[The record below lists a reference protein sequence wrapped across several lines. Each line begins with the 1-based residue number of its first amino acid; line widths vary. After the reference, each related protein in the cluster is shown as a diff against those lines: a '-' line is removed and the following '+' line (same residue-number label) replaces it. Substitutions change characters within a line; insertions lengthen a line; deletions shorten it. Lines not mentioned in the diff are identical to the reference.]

1 MEKGSITG
9 RCGCIAIKEKG
20 HVSLSMKLSND
31 DIPSIPSFSILYRF
45 EIYKLPTYPLI
56 RLYLELFDN
65 PERDPIKG
73 EVLFDVE
80 NDREMLNLLC
90 NQPLLNIHFFNE
102 ENKYIS
108 SKEIPFFLSQR
119 DILTNVINDAT
130 NFLSPI
136 SKKDIALALKDF
148 YLSFPL

>member
-1 MEKGSITG
+1 MKGSISE
-9 RCGCIAIKEKG
+9 RCGCIVIKEG
-20 HVSLSMKLSND
+20 GLVSLSMKLSNE
-31 DIPSIPSFSILYRF
+31 DIPSIPSLSILYRF

-80 NDREMLNLLC
+80 NDKEMLNLLC

-102 ENKYIS
+102 ENKYTS
-108 SKEIPFFLSQR
+108 SKEISFFFSQR
-119 DILTNVINDAT
+119 DMLTNIINEAN
-130 NFLSPI
+130 NFLSSI
-136 SKKDIALALKDF
+136 SKPDIALALKDF